1 MSLKIRQ
8 KKALELL
15 KEGENVFLSGE
26 AGTGKSYV
34 IDQFKEYLDKKG
46 IKYVVGAPTGLA
58 AINVGGTTLHRMFGL
73 STDLFS
79 KSITMDNVEEAE
91 VIIIDEI
98 SMCRKDIFQK
108 IARAII
114 EFRNP
119 PLVEDEN
126 EHKICRDK
134 QIVVVG
140 DFFQLPPVLTKKDLE
155 QIDQYKEVV
164 PEFFANG
171 ENNLSKNEIYA
182 FQCKEWEQ
190 FEFKTVV
197 LNEVVRQED
206 EDYINNLN
214 KIRRGNA
221 EGLEFINN
229 NSSQT
234 EVDKAIYLCGTNAEA
249 NAKNTDNLNRI
260 KSEER
265 IYWSVEDGEVTKE
278 DRATERKLVLKVGA
292 RVMSIVNVG
301 EKIANGMMG
310 TVTEL
315 KKDSVVV
322 DMDNGIEHE
331 FERNIWSITG
341 FVKMKV
347 KDKKGEEKEEIVKA
361 EIGSFRQIPLKLAW
375 AITVH
380 KSQGQTYEAVNLNAS
395 KCFNNGQLYVALSRA
410 KNLEKLYIT
419 STLTDKNLKTSD
431 VVKEFYDKLE
441 GRETAETTPEEKE
454 AKTSKKT
461 TKYTET
467 KTKEDKKSSATK
479 LKDEFEKEE
488 IKDFEI
494 KEEYVLMKIPKS
506 LENAIEKLINGE
518 VNINTQ
524 SKDIKALEDKI
535 KSLEQELEKA
545 NRRRS
550 KISKEKEKEILEFR
564 KQGLGM
570 NKIAKKV
577 GVGDGTV
584 RRVLVEYGVN

>member
-1 MSLKIRQ
+1 M
-8 KKALELL
+8 
-15 KEGENVFLSGE
+15 
-26 AGTGKSYV
+26 
-34 IDQFKEYLDKKG
+34 
-46 IKYVVGAPTGLA
+46 
-58 AINVGGTTLHRMFGL
+58 
-73 STDLFS
+73 
-79 KSITMDNVEEAE
+79 
-91 VIIIDEI
+91 
-98 SMCRKDIFQK
+98 
-108 IARAII
+108 
-114 EFRNP
+114 
-119 PLVEDEN
+119 
-126 EHKICRDK
+126 
-134 QIVVVG
+134 
-140 DFFQLPPVLTKKDLE
+140 
-155 QIDQYKEVV
+155 
-164 PEFFANG
+164 
-171 ENNLSKNEIYA
+171 
-182 FQCKEWEQ
+182 
-190 FEFKTVV
+190 
-197 LNEVVRQED
+197 
-206 EDYINNLN
+206 
-214 KIRRGNA
+214 
-221 EGLEFINN
+221 
-229 NSSQT
+229 
-234 EVDKAIYLCGTNAEA
+234 
-249 NAKNTDNLNRI
+249 
-260 KSEER
+260 
-265 IYWSVEDGEVTKE
+265 
-278 DRATERKLVLKVGA
+278 
-292 RVMSIVNVG
+292 
-301 EKIANGMMG
+301 
-310 TVTEL
+310 
-315 KKDSVVV
+315 
-322 DMDNGIEHE
+322 
-331 FERNIWSITG
+331 
-341 FVKMKV
+341 

-410 KNLEKLYIT
+410 KNLEKSYIT

-441 GRETAETTPEEKE
+441 LEGRETAET
-454 AKTSKKT
+454 KTSKKT

-467 KTKEDKKSSATK
+467 KEDKKSSTTK
-479 LKDEFEKEE
+479 QLKDEFEKEE